1 MRQKTLSSVRPKN
14 PFEIEN
20 IRDGYCT
27 VLFFDNIEEYEDEEG
42 NTNYKYDLY
51 VLDKVNYRDN
61 LEETISNNYDE
72 WLNMAINFDYNEIAK
87 KVRTKR
93 DKLLSETDWT
103 QMKDTALTKTEVKR
117 YADYRQALRDIPQ
130 QEGFPYDVDFPALEE
145 G

>member
-1 MRQKTLSSVRPKN
+1 MRQKTFSLERPKN

-27 VLFFDNIEEYEDEEG
+27 VLFFDNIEENTDEEG
-42 NTNYKYDLY
+42 NVYYEYDLY
-51 VLDKVNYRDN
+51 VLDKVNYRETLEKTITDN
-61 LEETISNNYDE
+61 YEE
-72 WLNMAINFDYNEIAK
+72 WLNMAINFDYNKIAK
-87 KVRTKR
+87 EVRIKR

-130 QEGFPYDVDFPALEE
+130 QEGFPYDVEFPILEE